1 MAWQLELDQLYARY
15 SHIARSFNQRALYL
29 NFNIMLLNITHNIYG
44 FTSYKE
50 AVVVVV
56 VVVATKIIGLPI
68 LQL

>member
-44 FTSYKE
+44 FTFYKE
-50 AVVVVV
+50 AVVVV